1 MNKSL
6 HLSKTTFRLLI
17 SGVLIL
23 ALIFATE
30 ALIGQ
35 SDSAAT
41 TLIDK
46 TETQMTARVN
56 STRSKGCRCGGKYY
70 RPADSVNW
78 NQKLKQ
84 STQKYA
90 EQMHRYQRFDHN
102 GIDGSVVGDRVD
114 AEDYFWQLAGEN
126 IGEGYGTF
134 EEVYQ
139 AWLASPSHCKLIMN
153 PRMKDLA
160 VSRKGKYWVL
170 HMGLLMPPGTDRANV
185 RYH

>member
-1 MNKSL
+1 
-6 HLSKTTFRLLI
+6 
-17 SGVLIL
+17 
-23 ALIFATE
+23 
-30 ALIGQ
+30 
-35 SDSAAT
+35 
-41 TLIDK
+41 
-46 TETQMTARVN
+46 MTARVN

-70 RPADSVNW
+70 PSAQPVNW

-90 EQMHRYQRFDHN
+90 NQMHRYKRFDHN

-126 IGEGYGTF
+126 IGEGYTTF

-139 AWLASPSHCKLIMN
+139 AWLKSPSHCKLIMN
-153 PRMKDLA
+153 EKMRDLA
-160 VSRKGKYWVL
+160 VSKKGKYWVL
-170 HMGLLMPPGTDRANV
+170 HMGLLMPAGTDRANV